1 MEITRIVHR
10 KNYEQIT
17 DEIKRHI
24 VNGTLAPG
32 HKLPSTKQLA
42 DDYGVGRSTVR
53 EALSALKAMGLI
65 DIRHGEGCFVRRVE
79 AHEIGLPVF
88 NSLLIDRDTVLEL
101 LEARKSLEVS
111 NAVLAASKRSPDD
124 LRKLESILDEMGRSL
139 GDEKQSEQT
148 DLQFHQALSEA
159 TGNSIMQQLLKSISG
174 QMEAAIRE
182 TRRLWMYSDASVA
195 KRLWKE
201 HRAIFEAVSA
211 MDPKLAERRMRTHL
225 DHVEE
230 VIRRHLR

>member
-1 MEITRIVHR
+1 MKITRIVHR

-17 DEIKRHI
+17 DEIKQHI
-24 VNGTLAPG
+24 VGGVLAPG

-42 DDYGVGRSTVR
+42 EDYGVGRSTVR

-65 DIRHGEGCFVRRVE
+65 DIRHGEGCFVRHVE
-79 AHEIGLPVF
+79 VQEVGLPVF
-88 NSLLIDRDTVLEL
+88 NSMLIGRDAVLEL
-101 LEARKSLEVS
+101 MEARKSLEVS
-111 NAVLAASKRSPDD
+111 NAALAAGKRTTDD
-124 LRKLESILDEMGRSL
+124 LRELESILEEMGRSL
-139 GDEKQSEQT
+139 GDEKQSERT
-148 DLQFHQALSEA
+148 DLQFHQALAEA
-159 TGNSIMQQLLKSISG
+159 TGNSIMQQLLKSISS

-201 HRAIFEAVSA
+201 HLAIFEAVSE
-211 MDPKLAERRMRTHL
+211 MNPKLAERRMRTHL

-230 VIRRHLR
+230 VIRRHLG

>member
-10 KNYEQIT
+10 KSYEQIT
-17 DEIKRHI
+17 DEIKRNI
-24 VNGTLAPG
+24 VGGTLTPG
-32 HKLPSTKQLA
+32 QKLPSTKQLA

-65 DIRHGEGCFVRRVE
+65 DIRHGEGCYVRHHE
-79 AHEIGLPVF
+79 ANEIGMPTF
-88 NSLLIDRDTVLEL
+88 DSMLISRDTVLEL
-101 LEARKSLEVS
+101 MEARKSLEVS
-111 NAVLAASKRSPDD
+111 NAALAAGKRTHDD
-124 LRKLESILDEMGRSL
+124 LRKLESILGDMGRSL
-139 GDEKQSEQT
+139 GEEKQSERT
-148 DLQFHQALSEA
+148 DLQFHQTLAEA
-159 TGNSIMQQLLKSISG
+159 TGNSIMQQLLNSISS

-201 HRAIFEAVSA
+201 HHAIFDAVSA
-211 MDPKLAERRMRTHL
+211 MNPKLAERRMRTHL